1 MNVVKNVAW
10 DSACHIL
17 ILIIAILRSGLDYSC
32 NYPNWALAH
41 QAWACWPQA
50 KLWERARGQLAIV
63 YQPAFGL
70 HRGREPEGSLLY
82 TNTSIA
88 TCLRAPLWEGFVS
101 NIANKK
107 KT

>member
-50 KLWERARGQLAIV
+50 KLWERAQ
-63 YQPAFGL
+63 
-70 HRGREPEGSLLY
+70 GSLLH

-88 TCLRAPLWEGFVS
+88 TCSLAPSWEDFVS
-101 NIANKK
+101 NLANKK
-107 KT
+107 NNDVFFVRCIN